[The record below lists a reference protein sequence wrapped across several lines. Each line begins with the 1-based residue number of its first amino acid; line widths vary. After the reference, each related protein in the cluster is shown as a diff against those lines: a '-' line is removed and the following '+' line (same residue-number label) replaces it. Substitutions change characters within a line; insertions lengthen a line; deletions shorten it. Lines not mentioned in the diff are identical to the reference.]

1 VVNSEK
7 SETIKKVWLTQ
18 AFAFDVFIVGA
29 FCCCLI
35 FLAIAD
41 IRITVHHAIT
51 FDDYGEYLEYLI
63 TGGAEGAI
71 PTTPWRERI
80 GGVIAYIPFTIF
92 PPIPFGGGQGAM
104 GDRAYLYHAII
115 MGNMV
120 YMSIMSLAMLYLKQE
135 QKLLYVLMAVLFA
148 SLVGF
153 KGVAV
158 LGFCF
163 VFAIVLTHKRNFIAA
178 ALLMIIG
185 LTVAEKVVL
194 TVGAYFGAMILLH
207 LRDHRVWDQILDK
220 RLVLQ
225 KLPWRYILFVALSGV
240 LIIAYLYI
248 RATYGNY
255 ITADTPLALDP
266 LGKVG
271 GFLSELFSMR
281 GLLLIAPAPVML
293 IGICYF
299 SLERDAFIRIMIVLA
314 VLTIA
319 SLQGELGIT
328 IGRVLLYTMPLIVY
342 EYMQMNGF
350 KLHSS
355 VRVN

>member
-1 VVNSEK
+1 VPSTNEIEADEK
-7 SETIKKVWLTQ
+7 LWFTQ
-18 AFAFDVFIVGA
+18 TLLFDIFIVGA

-41 IRITVHHAIT
+41 VRIAVHHAIT
-51 FDDYGEYLEYLI
+51 FDDYGGYLEYLI
-63 TGGAEGAI
+63 TSGAEGSI

-80 GGVIAYIPFTIF
+80 GGVIAYIPFTMF
-92 PPIPFGGGQGAM
+92 PPIPFGGGQGMM

-120 YMSIMSLAMLYLKQE
+120 YMSLLSISMLYLKQE
-135 QKLLYVLMAVLFA
+135 QKLLYLLMAVLFA

-163 VFAIVLTHKRNFIAA
+163 VFAIVLTHKRNFLVPAV
-178 ALLMIIG
+178 LMIIG
-185 LTVAEKVVL
+185 MTVAEKVVL
-194 TVGAYFGAMILLH
+194 TVGAYFGAIILLH
-207 LRDHRVWDQILDK
+207 ARDAGLWTRLK
-220 RLVLQ
+220 ERSLVL
-225 KLPWRYILFVALSGV
+225 KELPWRYILFVALSGI
-240 LIIAYLYI
+240 LIIAYLYV

-255 ITADTPLALDP
+255 FTTDTPLSVDP
-266 LGKVG
+266 LLKVTS
-271 GFLSELFSMR
+271 FLSELFSLR
-281 GLLLIAPAPVML
+281 GLLLIAPAPIML

-299 SLERDAFIRIMIVLA
+299 SLDRDAFIRIMIVLA
-314 VLTIA
+314 LLTIA
-319 SLQGELGIT
+319 SIQGELGIT

-350 KLHSS
+350 KLRSS
-355 VRVN
+355 IAPD